1 VEDSGGKLHIAR
13 ELEQERERE
22 RERERELDSGGR
34 RCRVAREMELPFL

>member
-13 ELEQERERE
+13 ELERE

-34 RCRVAREMELPFL
+34 RCRVAGEMELPFL